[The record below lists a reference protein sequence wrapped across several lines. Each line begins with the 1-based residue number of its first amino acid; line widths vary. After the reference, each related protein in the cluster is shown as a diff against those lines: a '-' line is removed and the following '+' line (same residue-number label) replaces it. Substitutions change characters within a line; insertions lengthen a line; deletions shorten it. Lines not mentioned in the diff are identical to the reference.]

1 MLKKTKK
8 PYRFCTI
15 LRKKMNQF
23 EKMGI
28 DEDFNPFYDEFNI
41 TGPTDV
47 QAKVIPKIMK
57 GSFSNPDDQNKRL
70 GSSNSKPNTMTGF
83 N

>member
-1 MLKKTKK
+1 
-8 PYRFCTI
+8 
-15 LRKKMNQF
+15 MNQF

-47 QAKVIPKIMK
+47 QAKVIPKIMRSFLVR
-57 GSFSNPDDQNKRL
+57 GSPDLVFGILREFL
-70 GSSNSKPNTMTGF
+70 TAALF
-83 N
+83 